1 MAFNFKKN
9 VAVGVSVTPEQGLEV
24 AQIDFASKT
33 IQKYGKRQLGYDNN
47 RKEISDLDVFKET
60 LQDLLTE
67 LSIPKGSD
75 IALSLPAVAFRVN
88 DYPAT
93 LDEQQI
99 TNVIEEE
106 LADNNFFKE
115 TEPCVS
121 AVKLPNSTIQ
131 FSKIAYTALQKAQ
144 LIEIAMQIR
153 DLGYNLVNMDTS
165 VNSTFN
171 ALMYGDRVNV
181 EPDTNWILMIVEN
194 TVCRVIPMQGRNYSD
209 YFEEKISIGEVLGD
223 AENYAT
229 VANAAN
235 LLLKKLPS
243 KYLYIVS
250 KTDVISAEAL
260 SGKLEFN
267 GQIIHQEANCFAKE
281 EYLYSSQEV
290 NEDDVKSITLD
301 VIGAAVNRDFAQYS
315 SAYFNLF
322 NAGLGDIYT
331 LTQPP
336 VLRFGSLS
344 YVMSMANMIGLS
356 IITAVV
362 IAALVVI
369 AYLPLSSINS
379 QHEDEIA
386 NIERQIAQI
395 NKFLEEN
402 KSVSADL
409 FDEGDEIRIGLVHN
423 KNIYTYYTIVGTE
436 IPKKLWLTSLT
447 LGDHITIEGQADNLE
462 SVYSFFRNVK
472 DYDPNSKVKLQKLG
486 LASQSQLN
494 TLAAEERFDT
504 DSILTSMSA
513 DFYQFRISDAPEVVK
528 KADDGDVKGKGKA
541 KNKKASSKNSKS
553 SKKNSKPNL
562 PDLEPIE

>member
-9 VAVGVSVTPEQGLEV
+9 VAVGVSVTPDMGLEV
-24 AQIDFASKT
+24 AQIDFASRT
-33 IQKYGKRQLGYDNN
+33 IQKYGCKQLGYDNN

-60 LQDLLTE
+60 LQDLLVE
-67 LSIPKGSD
+67 LNIPKGAD
-75 IALSLPAVAFRVN
+75 ISISLPTVYFRIN

-106 LADNNFFKE
+106 LADNSMFKE
-115 TEPCVS
+115 TEPCIS
-121 AVKLPNSTIQ
+121 AVKLPNSTMQ
-131 FSKIAYTALQKAQ
+131 FNKIAYTAMQKVP
-144 LIEIAMQIR
+144 LIEIAMQVK
-153 DLGYNLVNMDTS
+153 DLGYNLVNMDSS

-171 ALMYGDRVNV
+171 ALRYGDRVNV
-181 EPDTNWILMIVEN
+181 DADTSWVLMVIEN
-194 TVCRVIPMQGRNYSD
+194 TVCRVIPMQGKNYID

-235 LLLKKLPS
+235 LLLKKQPS
-243 KYLYIVS
+243 QYLYIVS

-260 SGKLEFN
+260 SSKLAFN
-267 GQIIHQEANCFAKE
+267 GQIIHHEANSYAKE
-281 EYLYSSQEV
+281 EYLYSSNAIDEKV
-290 NEDDVKSITLD
+290 AKAISLD
-301 VIGAAVNRDFAQYS
+301 VIGAAINKDFAPYS

-336 VLRFGSLS
+336 VFRFGSLS
-344 YVMSMANMIGLS
+344 YVLSVGNMIGLS
-356 IITAVV
+356 ILATIIIGALAL
-362 IAALVVI
+362 AAYI
-369 AYLPLSSINS
+369 PLNARIM
-379 QHEDEIA
+379 QQEDSLAQLER
-386 NIERQIAQI
+386 NIDQI
-395 NKFLEEN
+395 NKFLKEN
-402 KSVSADL
+402 ENISSDL

-423 KNIYTYYTIVGTE
+423 KAIYSYYTIVGTE

-447 LGDHITIEGQADNLE
+447 LGDNTTIEGQADNLE
-462 SVYSFFRNVK
+462 SVYSFFRNIK
-472 DYDPNSKVKLQKLG
+472 DYVPGSAIKLQKLG
-486 LASQSQLN
+486 LASQSQLS

-528 KADDGDVKGKGKA
+528 ETKSTKAKAKKGKA
-541 KNKKASSKNSKS
+541 AQNKAKSKSKS
-553 SKKNSKPNL
+553 SSKTNL
-562 PDLEPIE
+562 PDLEPID